1 MARAGFGSGPLP
13 AVPSQSAHDA
23 IGSRLVTSPASN
35 SDSPPRGSLVLL
47 ALVTGAIVANINL
60 AVANVALPT
69 IGDDLGATQNQLDA
83 IAEAFALGLASTVL
97 YLGAIGD
104 RYGRKMLFVL
114 GAILTVPTACMA
126 AWAPNADF
134 LVFARL
140 CSGFAAALLFPTTL
154 SLISSLFRNKARVRA
169 IALWSGLGAGFAA
182 LGPLIG
188 GWLLEYFWWG
198 SVFLISV
205 PLAVL
210 ALMVGVIVIPNH
222 MERDTG
228 PVDHL
233 GGVLSIVGV
242 GGLVVI
248 IQTFH
253 QGVDARWL
261 TILVVTVLASIGFFL
276 RQSRAPRPLV
286 SLPLARQRTF
296 WVAFVGGSIAFGSLI
311 GAMFIGQQFT
321 QNVLGYDTL
330 AAAAVVLPSAICS
343 ALFGQLAGQLIIKR
357 GSRSSLSLG
366 LLAIAAAFT
375 IMLLTWKPGASIWWV
390 LAAYA
395 FVGTG
400 VGLAATPASRALM
413 SSVPASHAGM
423 GSAFLDLTRDL
434 GGAILQAMLGGILAA
449 AYAKQMA
456 ADIKGLPAGQ
466 AAQVTNDIADQLTA
480 SFGGAA
486 NVASHYASPVSDDI
500 IAAASRAFTDGKSAA
515 IAVALVLTLL
525 GFALVRLRFPAKD
538 AEDAYYAEVAQQ
550 A

>member
-1 MARAGFGSGPLP
+1 MSSTANRP
-13 AVPSQSAHDA
+13 
-23 IGSRLVTSPASN
+23 
-35 SDSPPRGSLVLL
+35 DSPPRGTFILL

-69 IGDDLGATQNQLDA
+69 IGADLGASQNQLDA

-114 GAILTVPTACMA
+114 GAVLTVPTACMA
-126 AWAPNADF
+126 AWAPSADF

-154 SLISSLFRNKARVRA
+154 SLISSLFKNKARVRA
-169 IALWSGLGAGFAA
+169 IAMWSGIGAGMAA
-182 LGPLIG
+182 LGPLLG
-188 GWLLEYFWWG
+188 GWLMEYFWWG

-205 PLAVL
+205 PLAVI
-210 ALMVGVIVIPNH
+210 ALILGVIVIPNH
-222 MERDTG
+222 IERDTG

-233 GGVLSIVGV
+233 GGVLSVVSV

-253 QGVDARWL
+253 QGVDSRWL
-261 TILVVTVLASIGFFL
+261 SILAVTVVAFVGFLL

-286 SLPLARQRTF
+286 SLPLAKQRTF

-330 AAAAVVLPSAICS
+330 SAAAVVLPSAICS

-366 LLAIAAAFT
+366 LLAVAIAFVL
-375 IMLLTWKPGASIWWV
+375 MLVTWKPGTSIGWV

-449 AYAKQMA
+449 AYAKQMT
-456 ADIKGLPAGQ
+456 ADIAGLPAEQ
-466 AAQVTNDIADQLTA
+466 ASQVTNEIADQLTS
-480 SFGGAA
+480 SFAGAA
-486 NVASHYASPVSDDI
+486 QVASQYSPPVSQQI
-500 IAAASRAFTDGKSAA
+500 IDAAATAFTDGKSAS
-515 IAVALVLTLL
+515 ILLALALTLL
-525 GFALVRLRFPAKD
+525 GLALVLLRFPSKSV
-538 AEDAYYAEVAQQ
+538 EEAYYAKVAVEV
-550 A
+550 

>member
-1 MARAGFGSGPLP
+1 MS
-13 AVPSQSAHDA
+13 
-23 IGSRLVTSPASN
+23 SPASGP
-35 SDSPPRGSLVLL
+35 DSPPRGSLVLL

-69 IGDDLGATQNQLDA
+69 IGADLQASQNQLDA

-126 AWAPNADF
+126 AWAPIADF

-154 SLISSLFRNKARVRA
+154 SLISSLFRSKARVRA

-182 LGPLIG
+182 VGPLIG

-205 PLAVL
+205 PLAVI
-210 ALMVGVIVIPNH
+210 ALIVGVIVIPNH
-222 MERDTG
+222 IARDSG

-233 GGVLSIVGV
+233 GGVLSVIGV
-242 GGLVVI
+242 GGLVVL

-253 QGVDARWL
+253 QGVDGRWL
-261 TILVVTVLASIGFFL
+261 TITTVTVLAFIAFFL
-276 RQSRAPRPLV
+276 RQGRAPRPLV

-296 WVAFVGGSIAFGSLI
+296 WVAFAAGSIAFSSLI

-330 AAAAVVLPSAICS
+330 TAAAVVLPSAICS
-343 ALFGQLAGQLIIKR
+343 ALFGQVAGQLIIRR
-357 GSRSSLSLG
+357 GSRAPLSLG
-366 LLAIAAAFT
+366 LISIAIAFS
-375 IMLLTWKPGASIWWV
+375 IMLITWRDGTSILWV

-400 VGLAATPASRALM
+400 VGLSATPTSRALM
-413 SSVPASHAGM
+413 SSVPQSHAGM

-434 GGAILQAMLGGILAA
+434 GGAVLQALLGGILAA
-449 AYAKQMA
+449 AYAKQMT
-456 ADIKGLPAGQ
+456 ADISGLPAQQ
-466 AAQVTNDIADQLTA
+466 AANITDQIADQLTSSYA
-480 SFGGAA
+480 GAA
-486 NVASHYASPVSDDI
+486 ELATQYSPSIGDEIVG
-500 IAAASRAFTDGKSAA
+500 AAAKAFTEGKSAA
-515 IAVALVLTLL
+515 IVVALVLTLL
-525 GFALVRLRFPAKD
+525 GLALVRLRFPSKD
-538 AEDAYYAEVAQQ
+538 VEDAYYAKVALE

>member
-1 MARAGFGSGPLP
+1 MRYWLAARPIWQSDAACP
-13 AVPSQSAHDA
+13 ARP
-23 IGSRLVTSPASN
+23 IGSRIMTSPQGGP
-35 SDSPPRGSLVLL
+35 DSPPRGSFILL
-47 ALVTGAIVANINL
+47 ALVTGAVVANINL

-69 IGDDLGATQNQLDA
+69 IGADLGATQNQLDA

-114 GAILTVPTACMA
+114 GAILTVPTACMS

-134 LVFARL
+134 LVLARL

-154 SLISSLFRNKARVRA
+154 SLISTLFKSKARVRA
-169 IALWSGLGAGFAA
+169 IALWSGIGAGMAA
-182 LGPLIG
+182 LGPLLG

-205 PLAVL
+205 PLAVF
-210 ALMVGVIVIPNH
+210 ALIVGVIVIPNH
-222 MERDTG
+222 IPGDKG

-233 GGVLSIVGV
+233 GGVLSIAGV
-242 GGLVVI
+242 GGLVVL

-253 QGVDARWL
+253 QGIDTRWL
-261 TILVVTVLASIGFFL
+261 VILGVTVVSAVGFFL

-286 SLPLARQRTF
+286 SLPLARATTF

-330 AAAAVVLPSAICS
+330 SAAAVVLPSAICS
-343 ALFGQLAGQLIIKR
+343 AIFGQAAGQLILKR
-357 GSRSSLSLG
+357 GSRASLSLG
-366 LLAIAAAFT
+366 LLAVAVAFA
-375 IMLLTWKPGASIWWV
+375 IMLFTWKPGTSVFWV

-413 SSVPASHAGM
+413 SSVPESHAGM

-434 GGAILQAMLGGILAA
+434 GGAVLQALLGGILAA
-449 AYAKQMA
+449 AYAKQMTS
-456 ADIKGLPAGQ
+456 DINSLPASQ
-466 AAQVTNDIADQLTA
+466 AAQVTNDIADQLTS
-480 SFGGAA
+480 SFAGAA
-486 NVASHYASPVSDDI
+486 TVASHYPAPVSEQI
-500 IAAASRAFTDGKSAA
+500 IAAASQAFTDGKSAA
-515 IAVALVLTLL
+515 ILLALALTIVGLL
-525 GFALVRLRFPAKD
+525 IVRLRFPNKTV
-538 AEDAYYAEVAQQ
+538 EEQYYAKVALE